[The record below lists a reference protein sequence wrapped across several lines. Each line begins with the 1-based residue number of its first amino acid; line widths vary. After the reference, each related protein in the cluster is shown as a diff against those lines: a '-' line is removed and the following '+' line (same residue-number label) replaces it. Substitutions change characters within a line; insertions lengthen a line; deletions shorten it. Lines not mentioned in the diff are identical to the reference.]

1 MRPRSTSQ
9 GLGGG
14 AFVVSCEMCLRN
26 PTDLCNALVMHNA
39 GTAKDKAA
47 ELGISRS
54 TLTRRV
60 KSGNITPAF
69 RAEGENGI
77 TLFFPESPSASAFNA
92 GVEGVSL
99 SAETAT

>member
-1 MRPRSTSQ
+1 
-9 GLGGG
+9 
-14 AFVVSCEMCLRN
+14 MCLRN
-26 PTDLCNALVMHNA
+26 PIDLCNALCMHNA
-39 GTAKDKAA
+39 GLITAKDKAA

-60 KSGNITPAF
+60 KSGNIIPAF

-77 TLFFPESPSASAFNA
+77 TLFFPESPSASAANRA

-99 SAETAT
+99 SAESGTP

>member
-1 MRPRSTSQ
+1 
-9 GLGGG
+9 
-14 AFVVSCEMCLRN
+14 MCLRN
-26 PTDLCNALVMHNA
+26 PIDLCNALVMHNA
-39 GTAKDKAA
+39 GLITAKDKAA

-99 SAETAT
+99 SAESEATR